1 MVYHFDRNALK
12 VAQITLVVVLGIA
25 YISATLWLIYVGAL
39 LLALALGAPQ
49 YAPQA
54 LIYRVVRRIGLI
66 GSHVVD
72 EDPAPHR
79 FAQQMGFAVLLIA
92 SAAAA
97 LGWASVA
104 WGATL
109 LVIFLA
115 LLNIVLGFCA
125 GCFVHAQIARMR
137 R

>member
-1 MVYHFDRNALK
+1 MAYHFDRNALK
-12 VAQITLVVVLGIA
+12 VAQITLVVVLGVA
-25 YISATLWLIYVGAL
+25 YISATPWLIYAGAL
-39 LLALALGAPQ
+39 LLALALSAPQ

-54 LIYRVVRRIGLI
+54 FVYRAVRRIGLI
-66 GSHVVD
+66 GSHIVD

-92 SAAAA
+92 SVAAA
-97 LGWASVA
+97 LGWLGVA
-104 WGATL
+104 WSATL
-109 LVIFLA
+109 LVIALA

-125 GCFVHAQIARMR
+125 GCFVHAQIARLR